1 MEKMKIG
8 CSEMKLQFMT
18 IKIPKLRNSQ
28 NKNKNYFNHNNSPKL
43 FIILNLNLQNSSTLK
58 SKINEKEEKKV

>member
-1 MEKMKIG
+1 MEKVKIG

-18 IKIPKLRNSQ
+18 IKIHKLRNFQ

-58 SKINEKEEKKV
+58 SKINEKEKKV